1 MLDGGYELD
10 IEGICEN
17 IDEASVVTLYFPMLR
32 STLLMDTRSGK
43 FVRPYIGIVP
53 MARSS
58 SERFESLKR
67 LRPRLPRPDSIT
79 MIPWARRVGALE
91 EAGVWERLIA
101 RLGDRQ
107 LGGVGARGGLP
118 RAALRPRAAGTR
130 QRDPRPPVRDDL
142 AQPRTRPRDGLRRS
156 WVRPTPRTRRAP
168 GR

>member
-17 IDEASVVTLYFPMLR
+17 IDEAAVVTLYFPMLR
-32 STLLMDTRSGK
+32 STLLMDTRAGK

-91 EAGVWERLIA
+91 DAGVWERLIA
-101 RLGDRQ
+101 RLDEAGSSAELARAGDC
-107 LGGVGARGGLP
+107 
-118 RAALRPRAAGTR
+118 
-130 QRDPRPPVRDDL
+130 L
-142 AQPRTRPRDGLRRS
+142 AQLYALEQQELGNAIR
-156 WVRPTPRTRRAP
+156 
-168 GR
+168 GRQYETIWRNPELGPATA